1 LPRASE
7 GAPED
12 NDQHLLAISDVDAI
26 ADIALA
32 PEFGPERTSPVP
44 YAVMGVT
51 RLGLKCDTLHSLG
64 RLGIWMPM
72 RRGN

>member
-1 LPRASE
+1 MNCPPASE

-32 PEFGPERTSPVP
+32 SEFGR
-44 YAVMGVT
+44 
-51 RLGLKCDTLHSLG
+51 C
-64 RLGIWMPM
+64 
-72 RRGN
+72 